1 MKNLSK
7 TLGTF
12 LVYSYFVLI
21 VSIVCKYIFHIQLSN
36 DNMDHLYW
44 INIIADVVFLLTASI
59 LNYDVFLKN
68 DFDGDT
74 LLSKI
79 LRFIL
84 RLFLVFII
92 FMAIKIGVSIV
103 IYIITSLLGLSS
115 QSNNQEIIE
124 KIIKVHPIGMFL
136 SVCVFAPIVEELIFR
151 GSVRRVVTND
161 KLFVLTSGLL
171 FGLIHVLQRNLPII
185 IVLITA
191 YLINLI
197 IQSTLDKKNKVLIS
211 IGTCIAMFTIMLLNF
226 QFTSGDLIGLI
237 KNISLSETIN
247 SLSYITMGLCL
258 AYMYKRYNNIYLNIG
273 VHALNNLFG
282 YLVLIFTMINK

>member
-1 MKNLSK
+1 M
-7 TLGTF
+7 
-12 LVYSYFVLI
+12 
-21 VSIVCKYIFHIQLSN
+21 
-36 DNMDHLYW
+36 
-44 INIIADVVFLLTASI
+44 
-59 LNYDVFLKN
+59 
-68 DFDGDT
+68 
-74 LLSKI
+74 
-79 LRFIL
+79 
-84 RLFLVFII
+84 
-92 FMAIKIGVSIV
+92 
-103 IYIITSLLGLSS
+103 
-115 QSNNQEIIE
+115 
-124 KIIKVHPIGMFL
+124 
-136 SVCVFAPIVEELIFR
+136 EELIFR

-197 IQSTLDKKNKVLIS
+197 ILSTLDKKKKVLIS

-258 AYMYKRYNNIYLNIG
+258 AYMYKRYNNIYLN
-273 VHALNNLFG
+273 F
-282 YLVLIFTMINK
+282 FTH